1 MTIITFPLL
10 RATHLLPHQKICL
23 GTIYYPSK
31 FGCKMTSRRR
41 YAKDQDL
48 DLTLRVTLVQCITLS
63 NLVAKSQ
70 LLSER
75 TETIFNEMT

>member
-48 DLTLRVTLVQCITLS
+48 DLTLRVTLVQCITLKFS
-63 NLVAKSQ
+63 GESQ